1 MNTCRNQTR
10 GAGGLLLGLATVIL
24 SAEKCGSEERS
35 TWSDWG
41 QSARNDSL
49 DVRGVAGN
57 APTMRQTRGPISTD
71 ARIRFRIGDVP
82 AFGQPARY
90 GSTVPS
96 ASESMANQGVRLG
109 NYLEPAA
116 RPLSGRAQRLPTSFR
131 TGRVQRV
138 DFQADAADAVPP
150 VVSPPVEP
158 IPGLAGM
165 LGDEEGDPGL
175 VMPPGHVFACPRTWY
190 AEADFV
196 YLNRQSDEITLFGDN
211 SKGMDRLGFEL
222 GGRLTVGRLRD
233 CTEGF
238 EFVYIGPHEWVQ
250 SETRVGALDSL
261 NSRFVGAGGVNV
273 SSFKFAERQWQRYE
287 SKLHSFE
294 LSRKWWGWDVIS
306 TSFGLRYMYI
316 GEEIRHV
323 SVDDTDGTGR
333 FLIGTENNLVGPQ
346 LGFELFKPC
355 GRFRS

>member
-1 MNTCRNQTR
+1 
-10 GAGGLLLGLATVIL
+10 
-24 SAEKCGSEERS
+24 
-35 TWSDWG
+35 
-41 QSARNDSL
+41 
-49 DVRGVAGN
+49 
-57 APTMRQTRGPISTD
+57 
-71 ARIRFRIGDVP
+71 
-82 AFGQPARY
+82 
-90 GSTVPS
+90 
-96 ASESMANQGVRLG
+96 
-109 NYLEPAA
+109 
-116 RPLSGRAQRLPTSFR
+116 
-131 TGRVQRV
+131 V

-355 GRFRS
+355 GRFRSSFRGKACINANFRHGQIALTNGVGGQQFDNSDDEIRIGLLGELGYFVDYQILRNVTIRAGFEMLYLTGIAAAAAQPVGILTPTTGNSITGEEVFYYGVTGGVETTW